1 MCFRL
6 ALNRDFFPPHKT
18 KIFAVFSVAVFQCES
33 VNQFDVFMDPES
45 KCFSDFGLNSSRTS
59 ALIELE

>member
-1 MCFRL
+1 MWHSIEI
-6 ALNRDFFPPHKT
+6 FPRHTTQKVP
-18 KIFAVFSVAVFQCES
+18 IFTISAAFQCDS

-59 ALIELE
+59 ALIGVE